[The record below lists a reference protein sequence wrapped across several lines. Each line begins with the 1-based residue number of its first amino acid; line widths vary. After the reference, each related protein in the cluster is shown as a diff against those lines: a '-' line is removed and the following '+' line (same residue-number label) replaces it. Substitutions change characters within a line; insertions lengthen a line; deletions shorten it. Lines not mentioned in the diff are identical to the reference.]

1 MASKAPCTL
10 SLSSR
15 VLFRSK
21 QPGRGRQGD
30 AAGCAAPLD
39 KVVPVGAIGPQCG
52 WGEGEAV
59 PASAARLVRMV
70 AGREAAAGKVSGSMT
85 AVLPG
90 SSQDLQGRW
99 LALVRVAYRAFC
111 SCALFAGCMA
121 RQINC
126 LNRLPF
132 SLCSRGGRQ
141 AKHPDPGPNGR
152 VRTIRT
158 RSRFHTLPQP
168 GRDHRSSDVHFVF
181 GSVCA

>member
-21 QPGRGRQGD
+21 QPGRGKQGD

-90 SSQDLQGRW
+90 SSREVAGACKDGLSRRLQ
-99 LALVRVAYRAFC
+99 LCLIT
-111 SCALFAGCMA
+111 GCMA

-126 LNRLPF
+126 LNRL
-132 SLCSRGGRQ
+132 
-141 AKHPDPGPNGR
+141 
-152 VRTIRT
+152 
-158 RSRFHTLPQP
+158 
-168 GRDHRSSDVHFVF
+168 
-181 GSVCA
+181 